1 MFIGATRF
9 SIFQPS
15 SHAWN
20 LTKNAGRDTPDELK
34 SVLYSPHRIE
44 PRLDIFL
51 NFSLPIIAKAA
62 EHHFIKHVV
71 MYSEEMPEQY
81 KERLEEAAARWDF
94 LVLNRHVDGKSDETV
109 PGPHMIAKKYLGDEG
124 TYGIYRLDDDDL
136 LSESFFSRA
145 DRFIKPAFAGMR
157 LSFASGVT
165 GFYENGE
172 FSYLKTC
179 YHPMIAIGLLN
190 ICHRV
195 DAHNIIQPSD
205 APHIYSDRYDPVIL
219 DSEEP
224 MYFWTRHCNQDTN
237 VADEGDSRASILKE
251 LNSRPSFGG
260 TEKAIE
266 LFPTL
271 EGNLRPINF
280 KPIVQN
286 AMEIGASPVSL
297 AVEVNSSTFEVK
309 LEVEAPLGT
318 VSRAGLVSFQFED
331 SEGIPVKAKD
341 VAIEGLTSS
350 PNDAIGWYKYLQ
362 TDAGRVWQTF
372 TVGIESGHR
381 LSQITV
387 MQFGKNSRDFTVH
400 NIQIGTVE

>member
-20 LTKNAGRDTPDELK
+20 LTKNTGGSAPDELK
-34 SVLYSPHRIE
+34 RVLYSPDRIE

-62 EHHFIKHVV
+62 EHHFIRHVV

-81 KERLEEAAARWDF
+81 KEKLEEAAARWDF
-94 LVLNRHVDGKSDETV
+94 LVLNKHVDGKPDETV

-136 LSESFFSRA
+136 LSETFFTRA
-145 DRFIKPAFAGMR
+145 ERFINPAFAGMR

-172 FSYLKTC
+172 FSHLKAC
-179 YHPMIAIGLLN
+179 YHPMIAIGLLS

-219 DSEEP
+219 DSKEP
-224 MYFWTRHCNQDTN
+224 MYFWTRHCNQDTS
-237 VADEGDSRASILKE
+237 VSDEGDSRARLLKE
-251 LNSRPSFGG
+251 LNSRPSFGD
-260 TEKAIE
+260 TEKAFE
-266 LFPTL
+266 LFPTMKGSL
-271 EGNLRPINF
+271 KLAKF
-280 KPIVQN
+280 KTIAQD
-286 AMEIGASPVSL
+286 AIEIGAEPVSFP
-297 AVEVNSSTFEVK
+297 VEANSSTFEVK
-309 LEVEAPLGT
+309 LDLEALPGT
-318 VSRAGLVSFQFED
+318 VSRAGLLSFQFED
-331 SEGIPVKAKD
+331 SDGIPAQAKD
-341 VAIEGLTSS
+341 VVVEGLTSS
-350 PNDAIGWYKYLQ
+350 PNDAIGWYRYLQ
-362 TDAGRVWQTF
+362 TDEGRVLQTF
-372 TVGIESGHR
+372 TVSVESGHN

-387 MQFGKNSRDFTVH
+387 MQFGRNSRPFTVH